1 MSPSQAVCSE
11 ICCGE
16 IAPGHSKV
24 PGCHYGSRENEGKSV
39 SNVNETKKNVVTPT
53 EKDMEVI
60 RLMRQTDY
68 GKVLVTVK
76 NGEPVHAEI
85 QKSIPIK

>member
-1 MSPSQAVCSE
+1 MS
-11 ICCGE
+11 
-16 IAPGHSKV
+16 
-24 PGCHYGSRENEGKSV
+24 
-39 SNVNETKKNVVTPT
+39 ETKNPRVVPT

-85 QKSIPIK
+85 QKSIPLK

>member
-1 MSPSQAVCSE
+1 MS
-11 ICCGE
+11 
-16 IAPGHSKV
+16 
-24 PGCHYGSRENEGKSV
+24 
-39 SNVNETKKNVVTPT
+39 ETKNPMIVPT

>member
-1 MSPSQAVCSE
+1 MA
-11 ICCGE
+11 
-16 IAPGHSKV
+16 
-24 PGCHYGSRENEGKSV
+24 
-39 SNVNETKKNVVTPT
+39 ETNQTVIIPT
-53 EKDMEVI
+53 EKDLEVI

-76 NGEPVHAEI
+76 NGEPVHVEI

>member
-1 MSPSQAVCSE
+1 MS
-11 ICCGE
+11 
-16 IAPGHSKV
+16 
-24 PGCHYGSRENEGKSV
+24 
-39 SNVNETKKNVVTPT
+39 ETNNPMIVPT

-60 RLMRQTDY
+60 KLMRQTDY

>member
-1 MSPSQAVCSE
+1 MPARKESRHPE
-11 ICCGE
+11 EKTDEEGE
-16 IAPGHSKV
+16 
-24 PGCHYGSRENEGKSV
+24 
-39 SNVNETKKNVVTPT
+39 NVVAETKKELLVPT
-53 EKDMEVI
+53 EKDLEVI

>member
-1 MSPSQAVCSE
+1 MA
-11 ICCGE
+11 
-16 IAPGHSKV
+16 
-24 PGCHYGSRENEGKSV
+24 
-39 SNVNETKKNVVTPT
+39 ETKQSAIVPT
-53 EKDMEVI
+53 EKDLEII

-76 NGEPVHAEI
+76 NGEPVHAEM

>member
-1 MSPSQAVCSE
+1 MSE
-11 ICCGE
+11 I
-16 IAPGHSKV
+16 
-24 PGCHYGSRENEGKSV
+24 
-39 SNVNETKKNVVTPT
+39 KKDVLVPT
-53 EKDMEVI
+53 EKDLEVI

-76 NGEPVHAEI
+76 NGEPVHVEM

>member
-1 MSPSQAVCSE
+1 M
-11 ICCGE
+11 I
-16 IAPGHSKV
+16 
-24 PGCHYGSRENEGKSV
+24 
-39 SNVNETKKNVVTPT
+39 ETKNPMVVPT

>member
-1 MSPSQAVCSE
+1 MS
-11 ICCGE
+11 
-16 IAPGHSKV
+16 
-24 PGCHYGSRENEGKSV
+24 
-39 SNVNETKKNVVTPT
+39 ETKNPMVVPT
-53 EKDMEVI
+53 EKDIEVI

>member
-1 MSPSQAVCSE
+1 MLAALRQIARGRRLKDPDAGQKDSRHPEQQRQEGVFVMS
-11 ICCGE
+11 
-16 IAPGHSKV
+16 
-24 PGCHYGSRENEGKSV
+24 
-39 SNVNETKKNVVTPT
+39 ETKKDILVPT
-53 EKDMEVI
+53 EKDLEVI

-76 NGEPVHAEI
+76 NGEPVHVEI

>member
-1 MSPSQAVCSE
+1 MKEEKQTGVLL
-11 ICCGE
+11 
-16 IAPGHSKV
+16 
-24 PGCHYGSRENEGKSV
+24 
-39 SNVNETKKNVVTPT
+39 T

>member
-1 MSPSQAVCSE
+1 MGFMNWLMKGAGFETEEVYDNSIE
-11 ICCGE
+11 IQKMKE
-16 IAPGHSKV
+16 EKQLSIV
-24 PGCHYGSRENEGKSV
+24 L
-39 SNVNETKKNVVTPT
+39 T

-60 RLMRQTDY
+60 RLLRQTDY

-85 QKSIPIK
+85 QKSIPLK

>member
-1 MSPSQAVCSE
+1 MIV
-11 ICCGE
+11 
-16 IAPGHSKV
+16 
-24 PGCHYGSRENEGKSV
+24 
-39 SNVNETKKNVVTPT
+39 T
-53 EKDMEVI
+53 EKKQVLFVPTDKDLEVI
-60 RLMRQTDY
+60 KLMRQTDY

>member
-1 MSPSQAVCSE
+1 MKDPGAGQKDSRHPEQQRQKGVFVMS
-11 ICCGE
+11 
-16 IAPGHSKV
+16 
-24 PGCHYGSRENEGKSV
+24 
-39 SNVNETKKNVVTPT
+39 ETKKDVLVPT
-53 EKDMEVI
+53 EKDLEVI

-76 NGEPVHAEI
+76 NGEPVHVEI

>member
-1 MSPSQAVCSE
+1 M
-11 ICCGE
+11 
-16 IAPGHSKV
+16 K
-24 PGCHYGSRENEGKSV
+24 
-39 SNVNETKKNVVTPT
+39 VNETKKEMVTPT
-53 EKDMEVI
+53 EKDLEVI

-85 QKSIPIK
+85 QKSVIIK

>member
-1 MSPSQAVCSE
+1 MS
-11 ICCGE
+11 
-16 IAPGHSKV
+16 
-24 PGCHYGSRENEGKSV
+24 
-39 SNVNETKKNVVTPT
+39 ETKNPMVVPT

>member
-1 MSPSQAVCSE
+1 MIV
-11 ICCGE
+11 
-16 IAPGHSKV
+16 
-24 PGCHYGSRENEGKSV
+24 
-39 SNVNETKKNVVTPT
+39 T
-53 EKDMEVI
+53 EKKQVLLVPTDKDLEVI
-60 RLMRQTDY
+60 KLMRQTDY

>member
-1 MSPSQAVCSE
+1 MSEV
-11 ICCGE
+11 
-16 IAPGHSKV
+16 
-24 PGCHYGSRENEGKSV
+24 
-39 SNVNETKKNVVTPT
+39 KKEVVTFT

-60 RLMRQTDY
+60 RLLRQTDY

>member
-1 MSPSQAVCSE
+1 MKEEKQLSIVL
-11 ICCGE
+11 
-16 IAPGHSKV
+16 
-24 PGCHYGSRENEGKSV
+24 
-39 SNVNETKKNVVTPT
+39 T

-60 RLMRQTDY
+60 RLLRQTDY

-85 QKSIPIK
+85 QKSIPLK

>member
-1 MSPSQAVCSE
+1 MS
-11 ICCGE
+11 
-16 IAPGHSKV
+16 
-24 PGCHYGSRENEGKSV
+24 
-39 SNVNETKKNVVTPT
+39 ETKNLMIVPT

>member
-1 MSPSQAVCSE
+1 MTNMA
-11 ICCGE
+11 
-16 IAPGHSKV
+16 
-24 PGCHYGSRENEGKSV
+24 
-39 SNVNETKKNVVTPT
+39 ETKQPAIVPT
-53 EKDMEVI
+53 EKDLEVI

-76 NGEPVHAEI
+76 NGEPVHMEI

>member
-1 MSPSQAVCSE
+1 MS
-11 ICCGE
+11 
-16 IAPGHSKV
+16 
-24 PGCHYGSRENEGKSV
+24 
-39 SNVNETKKNVVTPT
+39 ETKNSMIVPT

>member
-1 MSPSQAVCSE
+1 MKEEKQTGVLL
-11 ICCGE
+11 
-16 IAPGHSKV
+16 
-24 PGCHYGSRENEGKSV
+24 
-39 SNVNETKKNVVTPT
+39 T

-68 GKVLVTVK
+68 GKVLLTVK

>member
-1 MSPSQAVCSE
+1 MIVTERKQVLL
-11 ICCGE
+11 
-16 IAPGHSKV
+16 V
-24 PGCHYGSRENEGKSV
+24 P
-39 SNVNETKKNVVTPT
+39 TD
-53 EKDMEVI
+53 KDLEVI
-60 RLMRQTDY
+60 KLMRQTDY

>member
-1 MSPSQAVCSE
+1 MKEEKQASIVL
-11 ICCGE
+11 
-16 IAPGHSKV
+16 
-24 PGCHYGSRENEGKSV
+24 
-39 SNVNETKKNVVTPT
+39 T

-60 RLMRQTDY
+60 RLLRQTDY

-85 QKSIPIK
+85 QKSIPLK

>member
-1 MSPSQAVCSE
+1 M
-11 ICCGE
+11 I
-16 IAPGHSKV
+16 
-24 PGCHYGSRENEGKSV
+24 
-39 SNVNETKKNVVTPT
+39 ETKNPMIVPT

>member
-1 MSPSQAVCSE
+1 MKEEKQTGVLL
-11 ICCGE
+11 
-16 IAPGHSKV
+16 
-24 PGCHYGSRENEGKSV
+24 
-39 SNVNETKKNVVTPT
+39 T

-60 RLMRQTDY
+60 RLLRQTDY

-85 QKSIPIK
+85 QKSIPLK

>member
-1 MSPSQAVCSE
+1 MLHRVPVRKTAGTRKKSPE
-11 ICCGE
+11 WEGE
-16 IAPGHSKV
+16 S
-24 PGCHYGSRENEGKSV
+24 
-39 SNVNETKKNVVTPT
+39 VVTDKKEALVPT
-53 EKDMEVI
+53 EKDLEVI

-76 NGEPVHAEI
+76 NGEPVHVEI

>member
-1 MSPSQAVCSE
+1 MAEAKQMV
-11 ICCGE
+11 I
-16 IAPGHSKV
+16 I
-24 PGCHYGSRENEGKSV
+24 
-39 SNVNETKKNVVTPT
+39 PT
-53 EKDMEVI
+53 EKDLEVI

-68 GKVLVTVK
+68 GKVLGTVK